1 MPTDIR
7 LIGVPMDLGQDLRG
21 VDMGPSAL
29 RYAGLAAR
37 LERLGHTVHDAG
49 NIQVAVRG
57 TVPDRNGGAAF
68 VPEIVETCELV
79 YEAGRKAIAEGCLP
93 LFIGGDHSISIGTI
107 GGVTHD
113 RPAGVVWIDAH
124 GDFNTPETSP
134 SGNVHGMP
142 MATLMGHGL
151 PALVDLGREGA
162 KLEPENVMLLGI
174 RDLDVQERQMLR
186 KSRIGVY
193 TMREI
198 DERGMAEVMRE
209 ALRRL
214 NHVEC
219 LHVSLDMDSI
229 DPMYAPGVG
238 TPVRGGLTNR
248 EAHLVMELLA
258 DDGRVGSLDV
268 VEINPILDEKNRTA
282 LMAAELVTSLFG
294 KAIIEGDGN

>member
-1 MPTDIR
+1 MSTDIR

-57 TVPDRNGGAAF
+57 TVPDRNGGPAF
-68 VPEIVETCELV
+68 VPEIIETCQHV
-79 YEAGRKAIAEGCLP
+79 YEAGRQAIADGCLP
-93 LFIGGDHSISIGTI
+93 LFIGGDHSIAIGTI

-113 RPAGVVWIDAH
+113 RPAGVIWIDAH
-124 GDFNTPETSP
+124 GDFNTPDTSP

-142 MATLMGHGL
+142 MATLMGQGL
-151 PALVDLGREGA
+151 PELVNLGREGA

-174 RDLDVQERQMLR
+174 RDLDLQERQMLR

-198 DERGMAEVMRE
+198 DERGMAEVTRE

-282 LMAAELVTSLFG
+282 LMAADLITSLFG
-294 KAIIEGDGN
+294 KSII